1 MASAPPRHRADLRR
15 PGAHVREPKGKKAAE
30 VIAARQAKYGVP
42 LMQLDN
48 VTMLLDGLPERSLPA
63 WDDLPLLSLWSELTT
78 EADIVRRGHENT
90 KQRTTCTDV
99 PDDPPATPSYDLH
112 DLACA
117 TPRPDGAPALDRPR
131 RLTKHDPLG

>member
-1 MASAPPRHRADLRR
+1 
-15 PGAHVREPKGKKAAE
+15 
-30 VIAARQAKYGVP
+30 
-42 LMQLDN
+42 MQLDN
-48 VTMLLDGLPERSLPA
+48 SSLLLDGLPERALPA

-90 KQRTTCTDV
+90 KQRTTCTDL